1 MNTTHPKGL
10 KEEMERK
17 AKRGEIPGVSKFA
30 IFDEDGNLFLD
41 MN

>member
-1 MNTTHPKGL
+1 MSSKNK

-17 AKRGEIPGVSKFA
+17 ARRGELPGVSKFA

-41 MN
+41 MD